1 MAFGCSAAIWMAVL
15 ATVAALSDAGI
26 CTTDECPHLGWICQL
41 QIGTNFAPTKQ
52 NVTLD
57 DGGDHEALDDLSE
70 GNMTALSV
78 TQHRRAHA
86 DVEASMASSIKYLE
100 GWFWED
106 LFQSRLTIEEADKLM
121 KAADS
126 SEWLV
131 LFCTVIVLLCLEIFV
146 LRGIGG
152 TFTRNVAVLAF
163 WLSMGLAYNIYFIAR
178 YGWDKGVSWTTGYLL
193 EWMLSMDNLFV
204 FHLIFQVYK
213 TPPVMLNKAL
223 FVGVS
228 CAAILKLF
236 FFILIGTLV
245 NLMHWVRFVF
255 GALLIYS
262 GIEAVRDGADE
273 VDPSDSFIV
282 WLVKCSLGDR
292 LWEHYDLENNCVF
305 TRHPENGKRCATLLF
320 MVILCLEVTDV
331 IFAID
336 SVSAKVGQIPNL
348 YIAYSSSVLAIF
360 SLRSMFFVINDLV
373 TIFEN
378 LKYGI
383 CVILVFIGIELICSE
398 WIDLPPVTVCVV
410 IVSVFTLSLLS
421 SIPRAASKMMEEEHE
436 QPGENGQSG
445 DAAVTVARQ

>member
-1 MAFGCSAAIWMAVL
+1 MAFSLGTRIWM
-15 ATVAALSDAGI
+15 VAAVACLSDA
-26 CTTDECPHLGWICQL
+26 CTTYGCAHAVCQL
-41 QIGTNFAPTKQ
+41 QIGTNFAPSKQ
-52 NVTLD
+52 NLTLD
-57 DGGDHEALDDLSE
+57 NSTVDIVGQ
-70 GNMTALSV
+70 GNMSALS
-78 TQHRRAHA
+78 TAQGLGYTKLAA
-86 DVEASMASSIKYLE
+86 NLESSILFLE

-106 LFQSRLTIEEADKLM
+106 LFQTRLTIEEADKLL
-121 KAADS
+121 KAADG
-126 SEWLV
+126 SEWVV
-131 LFCTVIVLLCLEIFV
+131 LLCTVVVLLCLEIFV
-146 LRGIGG
+146 FRNIGG
-152 TFTRNVAVLAF
+152 TFTRNIAVMLF
-163 WLSMGLAYNIYFIAR
+163 WLSMGLAYNVYFIAR

-213 TPPVMLNKAL
+213 TPPAMQGKAL
-223 FVGVS
+223 GVGIA

-262 GIEAVRDGADE
+262 GIEAVRDGDDA
-273 VDPSDSFIV
+273 DPSDSFIV
-282 WLVKCSLGDR
+282 WLVKKSLGDR
-292 LWEHYDLENNCVF
+292 LYEHYDLENKRIF
-305 TRHPENGKRCATLLF
+305 MKHPETGKGCASLLF
-320 MVILCLEVTDV
+320 MVILCLEATDV

-410 IVSVFTLSLLS
+410 ILSVFTLSLLS
-421 SIPRAASKMMEEEHE
+421 SIPKAASKMSEEDEI
-436 QPGENGQSG
+436 PDGENMQSG
-445 DAAVTVARQ
+445 DAAVAAVSMAVVKIGVPEPAA